1 MKKHIKIDV
10 VSDIA
15 CPWCYIGKKRL
26 ENAIDLLKDQFEF
39 NVTFQPF
46 QLDPNIPVAGVELL
60 DYFENKFG
68 SMERAKSLIGNVEK
82 VAKEEGLNFT
92 ILDTPKIPNTMYLHM
107 ILENLQL
114 SKIQNDVAKRFFE
127 CYFEKAIDL
136 SNIESIIDVMAEFGW
151 DRDKTLSVLENQNL
165 KNIIKSKIHNFQKL
179 GVSGVPFFIVNDTFG
194 ISGAQTTDV
203 FVETFNSLEFDTTSN
218 KVDET
223 CDIDD
228 KNC

>member
-1 MKKHIKIDV
+1 LKKHIKIDV

-68 SMERAKSLIGNVEK
+68 SMERAMSLIGNVEK

-136 SNIESIIDVMAEFGW
+136 SNIESIIDVMSEFGW

-203 FVETFNSLEFDTTSN
+203 FVEAFNSLEFDTTSN
-218 KVDET
+218 KVNET